1 MRTRASVGGS
11 REGVC
16 CYSVPVG
23 CAVFGV
29 CVKPAL
35 VGCSCSW
42 FKCRPVC
49 SLEHADHA
57 CARSTATVCI
67 QTPQTPCSVSRVDV
81 QAARASFVVSED
93 SVGGVADQVHIGMK
107 PWRVEKKGG
116 EGWWSPNEEIL
127 QEMRKRVSTVTWS
140 RAVEWLQ
147 RGAVGTLLILED
159 VSHDSVQM
167 RAVRGNER
175 GGCAA
180 GEIVDL
186 NILPGVAGDA
196 AGKGLLRLGRWVG
209 DESPDLPLT
218 SSFAAY
224 LEFLYKVTIRRGMYG
239 KGRLLER

>member
-1 MRTRASVGGS
+1 M
-11 REGVC
+11 
-16 CYSVPVG
+16 
-23 CAVFGV
+23 
-29 CVKPAL
+29 
-35 VGCSCSW
+35 
-42 FKCRPVC
+42 
-49 SLEHADHA
+49 
-57 CARSTATVCI
+57 
-67 QTPQTPCSVSRVDV
+67 
-81 QAARASFVVSED
+81 
-93 SVGGVADQVHIGMK
+93 GGVADQVHIGMK

-159 VSHDSVQM
+159 VSHDSVKM

-196 AGKGLLRLGRWVG
+196 ADKGLPRLGRWVG
-209 DESPDLPLT
+209 DD
-218 SSFAAY
+218 
-224 LEFLYKVTIRRGMYG
+224 G
-239 KGRLLER
+239 